1 MEIII
6 TMAAAPQRARRRRHR
21 LIDRNSSTN
30 VANFRSRRRSR
41 ARVRATS
48 LDANE
53 TDATA

>member
-1 MEIII
+1 MEI

-21 LIDRNSSTN
+21 LFDRNSSTN

>member
-1 MEIII
+1 MEII

-53 TDATA
+53 TTDATA